1 MDIETKRLIRLL
13 ELKDNDILALQQENK
28 ALKEQVK
35 TLEEDIK
42 TLQGALNDEINGNSC
57 LVEQGSECNYCFQEV
72 CICYE

>member
-1 MDIETKRLIRLL
+1 MIVNDTFMQCLL
-13 ELKDNDILALQQENK
+13 AEQDKKISDLEQENK